1 MQKAR
6 ERVDKCAEA
15 LQETTAA
22 VEEKLRVKPMEEVA
36 GKPVLEGV
44 FAMSAQLAE
53 DAQLATI
60 ASVSGMAVHPQ
71 PEDD

>member
-6 ERVDKCAEA
+6 ERVDACAEA
-15 LQETTAA
+15 LKETTADI
-22 VEEKLRVKPMEEVA
+22 EEKLRAKPMEEVA
-36 GKPVLEGV
+36 GKLVLEGV